1 MRRIAVTAMICLG
14 AGAWA
19 QKIDRPIAYTTVQVN
34 KSYFHA
40 VIADMNGDKV
50 TAEAVYRPKLTG
62 LWSMI
67 SDTQPVA
74 SITGTFFAFENQK
87 PIADVLVDGELVAT
101 GRRGSVVAV
110 DWFGQVKIFDA
121 KFKQEIDW
129 FPYRYAL
136 RGLVRV
142 ISDGKVSPNP
152 QAQQFKDK
160 RIWGKAARTGIGLT
174 KHNKLVMVATRS
186 SVTLSELGEAM
197 KKLGAINA
205 VALDGGGSTSLYYRG
220 DMLIGTSRPLCNL
233 FVLHERSPVDTAYQK
248 HIRKVAQAQAD
259 SAVQGAFAPPVKPP
273 SR

>member
-1 MRRIAVTAMICLG
+1 MRRIAVITFMGFAVC
-14 AGAWA
+14 AWA
-19 QKIDRPIAYTTVQVN
+19 QNENRAVAYTTVQVN

-40 VIADMNGDKV
+40 VVADMNGERV
-50 TAEAVYRPKLTG
+50 TAEAVYRPRLTG
-62 LWSMI
+62 VWNMI

-87 PIADVLVDGELVAT
+87 PIADVVVDGELVAT
-101 GRRGSVVAV
+101 GRRGSILAV
-110 DWFGQVKIFDA
+110 DWFGKVKIFDA
-121 KFKQEIDW
+121 KFKQEVDW

-142 ISDGKVSPNP
+142 MTDGKVSPNP

-174 KHNKLVMVATRS
+174 KHNKLVMVATKN
-186 SVTLSELGEAM
+186 SVTLSELGNAM
-197 KKLGAINA
+197 KKLGAVDA
-205 VALDGGGSTSLYYRG
+205 VALDGGGSTSFYYRG

-233 FVLHERSPVDTAYQK
+233 FVLHERSPVDMAYQK

-259 SAVQGAFAPPVKPP
+259 SAVGGAFAPP